1 MKRGL
6 LALAAVATLCAA
18 LALAEP
24 AQAPADVFL
33 PTQGEGQYLARDLIL
48 GAQVENAEGQIVGDV
63 EDLILNADNQI
74 VGVVMGVGG
83 FAGFGEKQVGVRLSA
98 LKITN
103 EDGKVTVALPE
114 ATKAVLNG
122 LEPFKRAH
130 PPKPLI
136 DRAIAK
142 ARELSDKSSVTA
154 QDAYEQVKEQAGPAL
169 EQAREAAHN
178 AYERARE
185 AIETPPQTTDAAPK
199 PEAEKPAAP
208 ESPQEPA
215 AQP

>member
-6 LALAAVATLCAA
+6 LALTAVAA
-18 LALAEP
+18 LSAQAALAEP

-48 GAQVENAEGQIVGDV
+48 GAQVQNAEGQIIGDV
-63 EDLILNADNQI
+63 EDLILNADNQV

-83 FAGFGEKQVGVRLSA
+83 FAGLGEKQVGVRLSA

-103 EDGKVTVALPE
+103 ENGTVTVALPE
-114 ATKAVLNG
+114 ATKAVLDG

-130 PPKPLI
+130 PPKPLL

-154 QDAYEQVKEQAGPAL
+154 QDAYERAKEEAGPAL
-169 EQAREAAHN
+169 EQARKAAEN

-185 AIETPPQTTDAAPK
+185 AVETPQATDGTPK

-208 ESPQEPA
+208 EAPP